1 MVQVRQNPKR
11 VVFAEGEEE
20 GVVRAAISFRQSG
33 LGTPILIGRED
44 RVRANLKALDA
55 DGEEIEIHDVRTSPH
70 SNEYAEMLYAKL
82 QRKGYLFRDC
92 HRMATNDRNIFGA
105 CMVSLGQA
113 DGMVTGVTRS
123 YGVSLQDIRRVVDPR
138 PGESVIGVSLILSK
152 GRTLFVA
159 DTNVHEM
166 PTSEDLADI
175 AVQTARVARRFGT
188 EPRVA
193 FLAYSTFGHPPGE
206 RSQRLREAVGILE
219 KRKVDF
225 EFDGEMA
232 ADVALSPQAMKLY
245 PFCRLSDTANVLVM
259 PAIHSA
265 SISTKLVQMLGGSTI
280 IGPMLVGL
288 DKSIQI
294 APLSGSVN
302 DIVNMAAFAAFDV
315 SA

>member
-1 MVQVRQNPKR
+1 
-11 VVFAEGEEE
+11 
-20 GVVRAAISFRQSG
+20 
-33 LGTPILIGRED
+33 
-44 RVRANLKALDA
+44 
-55 DGEEIEIHDVRTSPH
+55 
-70 SNEYAEMLYAKL
+70 
-82 QRKGYLFRDC
+82 
-92 HRMATNDRNIFGA
+92 MATNDRNIFGA